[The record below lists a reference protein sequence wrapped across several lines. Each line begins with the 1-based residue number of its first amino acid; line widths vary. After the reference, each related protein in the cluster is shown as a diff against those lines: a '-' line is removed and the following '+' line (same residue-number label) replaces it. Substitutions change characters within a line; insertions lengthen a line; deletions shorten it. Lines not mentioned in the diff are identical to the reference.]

1 MVRSRQSRGEQMP
14 SAHSNGHAP
23 ESRQGAVRPYE
34 GKGPCAHVEV
44 AGEPGVGAGTPS
56 KRVARAK
63 PSGDAGKADSPF
75 RMAERLRA
83 PQGEG
88 EGLRRESEV
97 LSEVGASFAGR
108 QPQAAPRRGRSSRS
122 CCPASR
128 TARSPGRAA
137 CRMRAGGGAASGR
150 GAGPAPTPRAPRG
163 SRPGRR
169 ERERG
174 AGGLRQCYVVSMR
187 EPRS

>member
-1 MVRSRQSRGEQMP
+1 MP

-75 RMAERLRA
+75 RMAERLWNGNPFRDNF
-83 PQGEG
+83 
-88 EGLRRESEV
+88 LRD
-97 LSEVGASFAGR
+97 
-108 QPQAAPRRGRSSRS
+108 S
-122 CCPASR
+122 CL
-128 TARSPGRAA
+128 
-137 CRMRAGGGAASGR
+137 
-150 GAGPAPTPRAPRG
+150 PT
-163 SRPGRR
+163 
-169 ERERG
+169 
-174 AGGLRQCYVVSMR
+174 
-187 EPRS
+187 